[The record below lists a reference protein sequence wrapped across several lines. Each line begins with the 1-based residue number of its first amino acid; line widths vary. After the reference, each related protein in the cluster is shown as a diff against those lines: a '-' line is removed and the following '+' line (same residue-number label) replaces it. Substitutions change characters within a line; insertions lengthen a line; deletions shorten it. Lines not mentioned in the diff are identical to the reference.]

1 MEYTTNIKIKMEDFV
16 SKRAEKIYKA
26 DILFKVIKEVTGI
39 SKNEIISKNR
49 KKDIAIVR
57 NIAGYMLH
65 KDIGM
70 TTTDTAEIIKRDHST
85 VVYYSKMFE
94 TNYDYWRD
102 FKNIYDIV
110 SKYFWSE
117 FTTCH
122 KEELDLQVKSL
133 ESLIEKLK
141 QRTEYLLTKNN

>member
-1 MEYTTNIKIKMEDFV
+1 MEYTTKIKRKMEDYV

-39 SKNEIISKNR
+39 TKDEIISKNR
-49 KKDIAIVR
+49 KKDIALVR

-65 KDIGM
+65 KQIGM
-70 TTTDTAEIIKRDHST
+70 TTTDSADILKRDHST
-85 VVYYSKMFE
+85 VVYYNRMFE
-94 TNYDYWRD
+94 TNYDYWREY
-102 FKNIYDIV
+102 KNIYDIV

-117 FTTCH
+117 FTCSH